1 MKSFRQIVD
10 IIKEIDSL
18 RFDKDVEKELG
29 IDQIGVKIHRNTIPI
44 QELVSYCNK
53 KGISLNWLLTG
64 EGPMLRE
71 ESGKEIAGRIEGE
84 MFEKKELP
92 VNLDAYTYIPVYNVK
107 AHGGGGAV
115 IGEEKIVDAL
125 AFKKSWI
132 NQELLANREDLFLI
146 YMEGESMEPT
156 LHPKDILLVDRRDSR
171 FTRESIYVIRE
182 GDMLLVKRVRQK
194 EMGKVELLSDNPAY
208 PPREI
213 DLTRIAENNFQVIG
227 RVVWI
232 GRRI

>member
-1 MKSFRQIVD
+1 
-10 IIKEIDSL
+10 
-18 RFDKDVEKELG
+18 
-29 IDQIGVKIHRNTIPI
+29 
-44 QELVSYCNK
+44 
-53 KGISLNWLLTG
+53 
-64 EGPMLRE
+64 MLRDK
-71 ESGKEIAGRIEGE
+71 SGKEIAGEIEDE
-84 MFEKKELP
+84 MIEKRELP

-115 IGEEKIVDAL
+115 IGEEKIIDAL
-125 AFKKSWI
+125 AFKRDWI

-156 LHPKDILLVDRRDSR
+156 LHPKDILLIDRRDNR

-182 GDMLLVKRVRQK
+182 GEMLLVKRVRQVGP
-194 EMGKVELLSDNPAY
+194 GKVQLISDNPAY

-213 DLTRIAENNFQVIG
+213 DLARVVENGFQVIG